1 MKKPATSPRFALL
14 SAALLLACFAV
25 GNRCA
30 FASGIPELPSVTF
43 LPGRPQAGESFT
55 ASLDEFSRGQLER
68 NLAELKAYPHP
79 FALLGFTDDREC
91 RGLACEAL
99 AHRRARGLYDWLIAN
114 GVDPAMLP
122 SIIVYDETKPI
133 DDNGT
138 EDGRARNRRVEFQFD
153 PVLLWGK
160 RY

>member
-1 MKKPATSPRFALL
+1 MSSRFALL
-14 SAALLLACFAV
+14 SAVLLLACFAG
-25 GNRCA
+25 GNPSA
-30 FASGIPELPSVTF
+30 PDTQPASGIPELPSVTF
-43 LPGRPQAGESFT
+43 LPGHPQDGESLI
-55 ASLDEFSRGQLER
+55 AALDGESRATLER
-68 NLAELKAYPHP
+68 NLALLREHPQP

-99 AHRRARGLYDWLIAN
+99 AHRRARAVYDWLIAN

-122 SIIVYDETKPI
+122 SIIVYDETRPI

-138 EDGRARNRRVEFQFD
+138 EEGRARNRRVEFQFD

>member
-1 MKKPATSPRFALL
+1 MSPRFALL

-43 LPGRPQAGESFT
+43 LPGHPQAGESFT

-79 FALLGFTDDREC
+79 FALFGFTDDREC

-133 DDNGT
+133 DDNDT

-153 PVLLWGK
+153 PVLPWGK